1 MIPNKPR
8 FVDLSNESRKA
19 LLAIE
24 VRKWNHE
31 ALYFFQAKV
40 FLTASAPFGKQGW
53 F

>member
-19 LLAIE
+19 FLAIE
-24 VRKWNHE
+24 GRKWNHE

-40 FLTASAPFGKQGW
+40 F
-53 F
+53 